1 MKEQK
6 NYKHVSRAITVYVS
20 GNKCNLNC
28 SYCYVVNSRC
38 DEKTEKVDL
47 KFDLQTMIEAFS
59 VERLGGIADIVVIG
73 SAETL
78 LMEHIIPFVH
88 GLLKHGHV
96 VTVVTNATLTKRIKQ
111 LVDIDKIYLKRLIV
125 KASMHYLELK
135 RQGLLKVYFDNIKYV
150 VNAGASCYPFVL
162 IAEEYLPYLD
172 EISSSCID
180 ELGIKP
186 QCSPCNEVVD
196 IDSIKYS
203 SKFKPEIT
211 QELYKNIEKKFDTRI
226 FNEIV
231 QNKKFDPQEHFCY
244 AGLWS
249 FGVDYATGNMSK
261 CHGISIPDN
270 FYEGNFCGKVRE
282 PVACSCG
289 IESCCLQYNFFAEG
303 LLPDYDSGMLYGD
316 MIYTKGFVSQDVR
329 DLLNVRFDHFY
340 KRLSKDDELKF
351 IVDNKNCQ
359 IREVLRE
366 KNINPFF
373 KEIIYRKK
381 RNGSKIYIYGSG
393 QMYERYKGTIGFEF
407 EAFLDTYV
415 SEEKQ
420 VDGKPVWNIND
431 FLMDG
436 DFFIV
441 IAVENR
447 KEIETTLNNHGFV
460 KGKQFI

>member
-28 SYCYVVNSRC
+28 SYCYVLNSKC
-38 DEKTEKVDL
+38 DEKVERVDL
-47 KFDLQTMIEAFS
+47 KFDLETMIGAFS

-96 VTVVTNATLTKRIKQ
+96 VTVVTNATLIKRIKQ

-125 KASMHYLELK
+125 KASLHYLELK
-135 RQGLLKVYFDNIKYV
+135 RRGLLKVYFENIKYI

-162 IAEEYLPYLD
+162 ITEEYLPYLD
-172 EISSSCID
+172 EISSSCIE

-196 IDSIKYS
+196 TDSIKFN

-211 QELYKNIEKKFDTRI
+211 HELYKRIEKKFDTRI

-231 QNKKFDPQEHFCY
+231 KNRKFDPQEHFCY

-261 CHGISIPDN
+261 CHGLSISGN
-270 FYEGNFCGKVRE
+270 FYEGGGIVRE

-316 MIYTKGFVSQDVR
+316 MIYIKGFVSEDVR
-329 DLLNVRFDHFY
+329 DLLNVRFDHLY
-340 KRLSKDDELKF
+340 KRLSKEDELKY
-351 IVDNKNCQ
+351 IVYNKNCQ
-359 IREVLRE
+359 IREVIRE
-366 KNINPFF
+366 KSRNPFF
-373 KEIIYRKK
+373 KEIIYSKK
-381 RNGSKIYIYGSG
+381 RKGSKIYIYGSG
-393 QMYERYKGTIGFEF
+393 QIYEKYKDTIGFEF
-407 EAFLDTYV
+407 EAFLDSFV
-415 SEEKQ
+415 LDEKE
-420 VDGKPVWNIND
+420 VDGKSVRNIKD
-431 FLMDG
+431 FQTDD

-441 IAVENR
+441 IAIENKEEIENILENR
-447 KEIETTLNNHGFV
+447 GFV

>member
-1 MKEQK
+1 MKKEK
-6 NYKHVSRAITVYVS
+6 NKHVSRSITIYVN

-47 KFDLQTMIEAFS
+47 KFDLHTMIEAFS

-125 KASMHYLELK
+125 KASLHYLELK
-135 RQGLLKVYFDNIKYV
+135 RRGLLEVYYENIKYIV
-150 VNAGASCYPFVL
+150 AAGASCYPFV
-162 IAEEYLPYLD
+162 IISEEYLPYLD
-172 EISSSCID
+172 EISSNCID

-196 IDSIKYS
+196 AYSIKYS
-203 SKFKPEIT
+203 TKFKPEIT
-211 QELYKNIEKKFDTRI
+211 YELYKKIDRQFDTRI

-231 QNKKFDPQEHFCY
+231 KNKRFDPQEHFCY

-249 FGVDYATGNMSK
+249 FGVDYATGSMSK
-261 CHGISIPDN
+261 CHGLPISVN
-270 FYEGNFCGKVRE
+270 FYEGDFCEKIKE

-316 MIYTKGFVSQDVR
+316 MIYTKGFVSEDVR
-329 DLLNVRFDHFY
+329 ELLNVRFDHFY
-340 KRLSKDDELKF
+340 KRLSKEDELKF
-351 IVDNKNCQ
+351 IIDNKNCQ
-359 IREVLRE
+359 IREVMRE
-366 KNINPFF
+366 KSRNPFF

-381 RNGSKIYIYGSG
+381 RKGAKIYIYGSG
-393 QMYERYKGTIGFEF
+393 QMYEKYKDTIGFEF
-407 EAFLDTYV
+407 EAFLDTFV
-415 SEEKQ
+415 SDEKE
-420 VDGKPVWNIND
+420 VDGKSVWNIND
-431 FLMDG
+431 FQMDG

-441 IAVENR
+441 IAIDNKEEIVTILENR
-447 KEIETTLNNHGFV
+447 GFV
-460 KGKQFI
+460 KGEQFI